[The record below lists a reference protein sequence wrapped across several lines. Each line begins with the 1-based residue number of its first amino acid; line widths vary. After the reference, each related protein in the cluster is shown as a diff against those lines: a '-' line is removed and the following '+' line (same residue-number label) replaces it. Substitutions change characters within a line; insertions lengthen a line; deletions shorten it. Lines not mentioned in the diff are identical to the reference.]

1 MMCGFLVEEQFIVD
15 QRKLIIKERRMFNFK
30 TVDGI
35 LKNFKKA
42 VKDLEEVTD
51 RETNNAAYWNNQSW
65 QADENAKEASK
76 EAARAT
82 KAANKIKE
90 FIGE

>member
-1 MMCGFLVEEQFIVD
+1 MVSIGSIN
-15 QRKLIIKERRMFNFK
+15 IKERRMFNFK

-42 VKDLEEVTD
+42 VKDLEDVAA
-51 RETNNAAYWNNQSW
+51 REDKNVGYWVEQAA
-65 QADENAKEASK
+65 QADLYAKEAGK
-76 EAARAT
+76 EVSRAL
-82 KAANKIKE
+82 KAADKIKE